1 MESMTRKT
9 LLIVWC
15 LMAFMATVS
24 AQTLNRSAWMKGLA
38 DDIPVARLTIPATH
52 DSGALLGGEALQTQ
66 DISIREQ
73 LEAGVRGF
81 DIRLQ
86 ACDNGK
92 LGVYHSVQF
101 QDIYWETDVLP
112 AFLDFL
118 KKYPSE
124 MLFVSLKKEGGD
136 SDAYRRLAAAS
147 LNDQSLAPYLVTDF
161 KNDLT
166 LGDCRGKILFMHR
179 DRILKDYPGAQC
191 HDWGDNVTCW
201 VTLKDAKGNETLVSV
216 EDEYGYPNGNK
227 ASYKG
232 RITWKNMKAA
242 MKNAGKNHR
251 WYISF
256 ASATALPVAG
266 PSAFSDVVNPML
278 AKQTQGLE
286 QPCGIVLIDFAG
298 TADGRTLIDN
308 LILSNRPK
316 PVAMPLRFKGGK
328 LRIAQL
334 TDIHWRP
341 GSEKSEKNPDTI
353 LKVLEMEKPDVVI
366 LTGDVVTHQPA
377 KEGWRSVVGM
387 MEASGI
393 PFAVTMGNHDAENW
407 PEDSIYH
414 YLSKSRLFIGEKG
427 PEALS
432 GTGNY
437 ILPVYAS
444 DGTEKVKAL
453 LYCMDSNDYTKD
465 AEKFGNY
472 AWIEWNQ
479 IAWYRE
485 QSRWYAA
492 QNNGQPL
499 SALAFFHIG
508 VPEFKHIQDRPDMY
522 GHLGENGGFPKINSG
537 MFNAMIEQGDV
548 MGVFV
553 GHDHDNDYIG
563 QEYGIALAYGRVS
576 GHDAYG
582 DLERGSRIIEL
593 YEDKRQFDTWITT
606 PSMKSLGYYYPSGIT
621 SDDEAETVFL
631 SKPVNPTKN
640 GVSYIY
646 YEGKFKHTDHFQ
658 TNGTK
663 KEEGVMSN
671 FSILNAPAKD
681 HFGYEFK
688 SYIKIPK
695 TGVYNFYLYSD
706 DGSLLYVDGKEVID
720 NNGSHSAAR
729 KGGKV
734 SLEAGFHEVR
744 LLYFEDYMGEKL
756 RVKISSRWM
765 EEQDIPDDMLYL
777 P

>member
-1 MESMTRKT
+1 MTRKT
-9 LLIVWC
+9 LLIVLC
-15 LMAFMATVS
+15 LMAVVTAVS
-24 AQTLNRSAWMKGLA
+24 AQTLNRSAWMKGLT
-38 DDIPVARLTIPATH
+38 DDVPVCRLTIPATH

-112 AFLDFL
+112 AFLEFL
-118 KKYPSE
+118 KKHPSE

-136 SDAYRRLAAAS
+136 SEAYRRLAAAS
-147 LNDQSLAPYLVTDF
+147 LNDKALAPYLVNDF

-191 HDWGDNVTCW
+191 HGWDDNVTCW

-227 ASYKG
+227 AAYKG

-266 PSAFSDVVNPML
+266 PAAFSDVVNPLL
-278 AKQTQGLE
+278 AKQTQGLN
-286 QPCGIVLIDFAG
+286 QSCGIVLIDFAG
-298 TADGRTLIDN
+298 SADGRTLIDN
-308 LILSNRPK
+308 LILSNQPK
-316 PVAMPLRFKGGK
+316 PVAMPLRFKEGK
-328 LRIAQL
+328 LKIAQL
-334 TDIHWRP
+334 TDVHWTP
-341 GSEKSEKNPDTI
+341 GSEKSEKGNPETI

-366 LTGDVVTHQPA
+366 VTGDVVTRKPA
-377 KEGWRSVVGM
+377 QEGWKCIVEM
-387 MEASGI
+387 MEIAGI

-407 PEDSIYH
+407 SEDSIYS
-414 YLSKSRLFIGEKG
+414 YLSKSRLFIGKKG
-427 PEALS
+427 PEVLS

-444 DGTEKVKAL
+444 DGTEKINAL
-453 LYCMDSNDYTKD
+453 LYCMDSNDYTAD
-465 AEKFGNY
+465 AEKYGNY
-472 AWIEWNQ
+472 AWIDWGQ

-485 QSRWYAA
+485 QSR
-492 QNNGQPL
+492 QFTSKNNGNPL
-499 SALAFFHIG
+499 PALAFFHIG
-508 VPEFKHIQDRPDMY
+508 VPEFKHLQNRPDMY
-522 GHLGENGGFPKINSG
+522 GHLGESGGFPKINSG
-537 MFNAMIEQGDV
+537 MFQSMIEMGDV
-548 MGVFV
+548 MGIFV
-553 GHDHDNDYIG
+553 GHDHDNDYIA
-563 QEYGIALAYGRVS
+563 QEYGIALGYGRVS

-582 DLERGSRIIEL
+582 DLERGARIIEL
-593 YEDKRQFDTWITT
+593 YEDGRQFDTWIAT
-606 PSMKSLGYYYPSGIT
+606 PSGKSLAYYYPSAIT
-621 SDDEAETVFL
+621 SDDEAVAPLPAQTV
-631 SKPVNPTKN
+631 SPTQQ

-658 TNGTK
+658 TRGEK
-663 KEEGVMSN
+663 KGEGVMKN
-671 FSILNAPAKD
+671 FSIADAPAKD

-688 SYIKIPK
+688 SYIQVPK

-706 DGSLLYVDGKEVID
+706 DGSLLYIDGKVVID

-729 KGGKV
+729 KGGKIA
-734 SLEAGFHEVR
+734 LEAGFHEVR

-756 RVKISSRWM
+756 KVKISSRWM
-765 EEQDIPDDMLYL
+765 EEQDIPAQMLYL

>member
-15 LMAFMATVS
+15 LMAFMATLS

-136 SDAYRRLAAAS
+136 PDAYRRLAAAS

-191 HDWGDNVTCW
+191 HGWDDNVTCW

-353 LKVLEMEKPDVVI
+353 LKVLEMEKPDVII

-499 SALAFFHIG
+499 PALAFFHIG

-582 DLERGSRIIEL
+582 DLERGARIIEL

-621 SDDEAETVFL
+621 LDDEANAVFL

-646 YEGKFKHTDHFQ
+646 YEGKFKHTDHFK

-734 SLEAGFHEVR
+734 PLEAGFHEVR

-765 EEQDIPDDMLYL
+765 EEQDIPDGMLYL

>member
-499 SALAFFHIG
+499 PALAFFHIG

>member
-38 DDIPVARLTIPATH
+38 DDVPVAWLTIPATH

-136 SDAYRRLAAAS
+136 SEAYRRLAAAS

-191 HDWGDNVTCW
+191 YGWDDNVTCW

-266 PSAFSDVVNPML
+266 PAAFSDVVNPML

-286 QPCGIVLIDFAG
+286 APCGIVLIDFAG

-316 PVAMPLRFKGGK
+316 PVAMPLRFKEGK

-377 KEGWRSVVGM
+377 KEGWRSVVEM

-407 PEDSIYH
+407 SEDSIYH

-427 PEALS
+427 PETLS

-444 DGTEKVKAL
+444 EGTEKVKAL

-485 QSRWYAA
+485 QSRRYAA

-499 SALAFFHIG
+499 PALAFFHIG
-508 VPEFKHIQDRPDMY
+508 VPEFKHIQDRSDMY

-582 DLERGSRIIEL
+582 DLERGARIIEL

-621 SDDEAETVFL
+621 SDDEANAVFL

-706 DGSLLYVDGKEVID
+706 DGSLLYMDGKEVID

-734 SLEAGFHEVR
+734 PLEAGFHEVR

-765 EEQDIPDDMLYL
+765 EEQDIPDGMLYL

>member
-1 MESMTRKT
+1 
-9 LLIVWC
+9 
-15 LMAFMATVS
+15 
-24 AQTLNRSAWMKGLA
+24 
-38 DDIPVARLTIPATH
+38 
-52 DSGALLGGEALQTQ
+52 
-66 DISIREQ
+66 
-73 LEAGVRGF
+73 
-81 DIRLQ
+81 
-86 ACDNGK
+86 
-92 LGVYHSVQF
+92 
-101 QDIYWETDVLP
+101 
-112 AFLDFL
+112 
-118 KKYPSE
+118 
-124 MLFVSLKKEGGD
+124 
-136 SDAYRRLAAAS
+136 
-147 LNDQSLAPYLVTDF
+147 
-161 KNDLT
+161 
-166 LGDCRGKILFMHR
+166 
-179 DRILKDYPGAQC
+179 
-191 HDWGDNVTCW
+191 
-201 VTLKDAKGNETLVSV
+201 
-216 EDEYGYPNGNK
+216 
-227 ASYKG
+227 
-232 RITWKNMKAA
+232 
-242 MKNAGKNHR
+242 
-251 WYISF
+251 
-256 ASATALPVAG
+256 
-266 PSAFSDVVNPML
+266 
-278 AKQTQGLE
+278 
-286 QPCGIVLIDFAG
+286 
-298 TADGRTLIDN
+298 
-308 LILSNRPK
+308 
-316 PVAMPLRFKGGK
+316 MPLRFKEGK

-353 LKVLEMEKPDVVI
+353 LKVLEMEKPDVII

-499 SALAFFHIG
+499 PALAFFHIG

-621 SDDEAETVFL
+621 SDDEANAVFL

-646 YEGKFKHTDHFQ
+646 YEGKFKHTDHFK

-734 SLEAGFHEVR
+734 PLEAGFHEVR

-765 EEQDIPDDMLYL
+765 EEQDIPDGMLYL

>member
-124 MLFVSLKKEGGD
+124 MLFVSLKKEGGNP
-136 SDAYRRLAAAS
+136 DAYRRLAAAS

-316 PVAMPLRFKGGK
+316 PVAMPLRFKEGK

-353 LKVLEMEKPDVVI
+353 LKVLEMEKPDVII

-499 SALAFFHIG
+499 PALAFFHIG

-621 SDDEAETVFL
+621 SDDEANAVFL

-646 YEGKFKHTDHFQ
+646 YEGKFKHTDHFK

-734 SLEAGFHEVR
+734 PLEAGFHEVR

-765 EEQDIPDDMLYL
+765 EEQDIPDGMLYL

>member
-38 DDIPVARLTIPATH
+38 DDVPVARLTIPATH

-136 SDAYRRLAAAS
+136 SEAYRRLAAAS

-191 HDWGDNVTCW
+191 HGWDDNVTCW

-499 SALAFFHIG
+499 PALAFFHIG

-582 DLERGSRIIEL
+582 DLERGARIIEL

-621 SDDEAETVFL
+621 LDDEANAVFL

-646 YEGKFKHTDHFQ
+646 YEGKFKHTDHFK

-734 SLEAGFHEVR
+734 PLEAGFHEVR

-765 EEQDIPDDMLYL
+765 EEQDIPDGMLYL

>member
-1 MESMTRKT
+1 MTRKT

-15 LMAFMATVS
+15 LMAFMATLS

-353 LKVLEMEKPDVVI
+353 LKVLEMEKPDVII

-499 SALAFFHIG
+499 PALAFFHIG

-582 DLERGSRIIEL
+582 DLERGARIIEL

-621 SDDEAETVFL
+621 LDDEANAVFL

-646 YEGKFKHTDHFQ
+646 YEGKFKHTDHFK

-734 SLEAGFHEVR
+734 PLEAGFHEVR

-765 EEQDIPDDMLYL
+765 EEQDIPDGMLYL